1 MAFTYPREPV
11 LLIDDEEQILWSM
24 RSTLLFAGISNIM
37 ICGDSREVQ
46 SLLERQSFSA
56 IIMDLS
62 MPHIT
67 GQELL
72 PYIGQN
78 FVDTPVIVVTAM
90 HDLEIAVEC
99 MKAGAFDYLV
109 KPVDKTRLI
118 TTIRH
123 SIESGDMRKEN
134 RQLKEHLLSNKLDS
148 PEAFSQIISKNENML
163 AIFRYIEAVAGTSLP
178 VLITGETGTGKELV
192 ANALHETSGRPG
204 EFVAVNVAGLD
215 DNMFSDTLFGH
226 KKGAFTGA
234 AEHRDGMIVKATEG
248 TLFLDEIGDLPGA
261 SQVKLLR
268 LLQEREYLQ
277 LGADK
282 PRKTDARFVFATNR
296 DLKEAISNG
305 GFRQDLY
312 YRLRSHR
319 LHIPPLRERSD
330 DIPLLVEFFIARA
343 AKEIRRKRPRVPRNL
358 YTRLKQYAFPGNIRE
373 LEGMIFDAMVRSKS
387 DELSLSLGM
396 ADMPNIVVNDGD
408 GEGRANPE
416 NDPFTS
422 LADLPA
428 EDQVIQMLTREAL
441 RRSNGNLS
449 AAARLLGIDR
459 STMSKRTKNFQL

>member
-62 MPHIT
+62 MPHIS

-192 ANALHETSGRPG
+192 AKALHEASRRPG

-234 AEHRDGMIVKATEG
+234 AEHRDGMIVKATES
-248 TLFLDEIGDLPGA
+248 TLF
-261 SQVKLLR
+261 
-268 LLQEREYLQ
+268 
-277 LGADK
+277 
-282 PRKTDARFVFATNR
+282 
-296 DLKEAISNG
+296 
-305 GFRQDLY
+305 
-312 YRLRSHR
+312 
-319 LHIPPLRERSD
+319 
-330 DIPLLVEFFIARA
+330 
-343 AKEIRRKRPRVPRNL
+343 
-358 YTRLKQYAFPGNIRE
+358 
-373 LEGMIFDAMVRSKS
+373 
-387 DELSLSLGM
+387 
-396 ADMPNIVVNDGD
+396 
-408 GEGRANPE
+408 
-416 NDPFTS
+416 
-422 LADLPA
+422 
-428 EDQVIQMLTREAL
+428 
-441 RRSNGNLS
+441 
-449 AAARLLGIDR
+449 
-459 STMSKRTKNFQL
+459 